1 MRYPLLFK
9 PLRIRNVVIP
19 NRTVMPPMST
29 QLGTVDGRVSDAQIA
44 FYRAR
49 ATGGTGMIIVEF
61 CCVELAS
68 GQSEPNQLAL
78 ESTDHL
84 RGHRLLVNAITA
96 AGSVACLQLQHGG
109 AAAKRSLL
117 KTSTTIGPSD
127 IFSRKDPS
135 KQTCKGMSHSE
146 IETIIECFGRSAELG
161 IKAGYQAVELH
172 GAHGYLLTQFMS
184 PRSNK
189 RDDVWGGNEAGRLE
203 FPRRVIHRVRQ
214 AIGNRPLIYRLS
226 ADEFCE
232 GGLTI
237 EDMERICPILVDAGI
252 DAIHVST
259 GVGPESF
266 DKVLDPM
273 SAPDGW
279 RLPYSR
285 RIRQACNVPIITVG
299 QIRHPDTAEQALR
312 DGDADLIALGRTLL
326 ADPAWSN
333 KAKAGDAEAIIPC
346 TSCNFCVANGFA
358 ENSIRC
364 ANNPITGRE
373 LEGDIPKLTA
383 PCRAIVLGSGP
394 AGINAA
400 LRLAAAGAHT
410 TLIESQ
416 NQLGGGLIVSAAPPF
431 KDKLE
436 RYRQYL
442 IRQLQEST
450 VEIEIAANTNAQDIA
465 ARSPDIVVFA
475 TGSRSRPQHFS
486 GLDESN
492 SGDAFDL
499 LNTLPSL
506 ALPAPELGPILVL
519 GGGETGCETSEAL
532 IERGYKVILSSR
544 SSAHKLA
551 RSAEMIYRSDLLQ
564 RLLAKPSLE
573 LICNSE
579 LESVSEGIAQ
589 LRVDEERLSKA
600 ISYCVLAQGR
610 DREHKLYDALS
621 RTLTT
626 QAKGHHIECALIG
639 DAQMMGRIGDAV
651 DAAHQL
657 VRNFVLRSNRTVIA
671 SVNND

>member
-285 RIRQACNVPIITVG
+285 RIRQVCNVPIITVG

-312 DGDADLIALGRTLL
+312 NGDADLIALGRTLL
-326 ADPAWSN
+326 ADPEWSN
-333 KAKAGDAEAIIPC
+333 KARADDADAIIPC

-364 ANNPITGRE
+364 ANNPATGRE
-373 LEGDIPKLTA
+373 LNGDIPQLTTGA
-383 PCRAIVLGSGP
+383 RAVVVGSGP

-400 LRLAAAGAHT
+400 LNLATAGAHT
-410 TLIESQ
+410 TLLESQ
-416 NQLGGGLIVSAAPPF
+416 NRLGGGLIVSAAPPF

-442 IRQLQEST
+442 IRQLQAST
-450 VEIEIAANTNAQDIA
+450 VAVELEANTSQQNITTRQ
-465 ARSPDIVVFA
+465 PDIVVFA
-475 TGSRSRPQHFS
+475 TGSRARPHSFS
-486 GLDESN
+486 GLDSSN
-492 SGDAFDL
+492 SCDAFEL
-499 LNTLPSL
+499 LNSLPSH
-506 ALPAPELGPILVL
+506 ALPAPDAGPILVL
-519 GGGETGCETSEAL
+519 GGGETGCETCEAL
-532 IERGYKVILSSR
+532 IAQGYKVILSSR
-544 SSAHKLA
+544 SPARQLA
-551 RSAEMIYRSDLLQ
+551 RSAEMIYRNDLLQ
-564 RLLAKPSLE
+564 RLLASPQLE

-579 LESVSEGIAQ
+579 LDNVHKGIAQ
-589 LRVDEERLSKA
+589 LRASDEVLNRA

-610 DREHKLYDALS
+610 DREHRLHDALS
-621 RTLTT
+621 TPST
-626 QAKGHHIECALIG
+626 GSNFECALIG
-639 DAQMMGRIGDAV
+639 DA
-651 DAAHQL
+651 H
-657 VRNFVLRSNRTVIA
+657 T
-671 SVNND
+671 

>member
-1 MRYPLLFK
+1 MNYPLLFK
-9 PLRIRNVVIP
+9 PLQIRNLCIP

-29 QLGTVDGRVSDAQIA
+29 QLGTPSGEVSDAQIA
-44 FYRAR
+44 FYQAR
-49 ATGGTGMIIVEF
+49 AAGGTGMIIVEF
-61 CCVELAS
+61 CCVNQSS

-78 ESTDHL
+78 ESDTHIH
-84 RGHRLLVNAITA
+84 GHKRLVNAIKSE
-96 AGSVACLQLQHGG
+96 GSVACLQLQHGG

-117 KTSTTIGPSD
+117 KTPTTIGPSN
-127 IFSRKDPS
+127 IFSRKAPN
-135 KQTCKGMSHSE
+135 QLICKGMSHTE
-146 IETIIECFGRSAELG
+146 IEAMIECFGHSAELG

-189 RDDVWGGNEAGRLE
+189 RDDVWGGNETGRLE

-237 EDMERICPILVDAGI
+237 EDMERICPMLVDAGI

-285 RIRQACNVPIITVG
+285 RIRQVCNVPIITVG
-299 QIRHPDTAEQALR
+299 QIRYPDTAEQALR

-326 ADPAWSN
+326 ADPEWSN
-333 KAKAGDAEAIIPC
+333 KARAGNADAIIPC

-364 ANNPITGRE
+364 ANNPATGRE
-373 LEGDIPKLTA
+373 LDGEIPQLMA
-383 PCRAIVLGSGP
+383 PARAIVLGSGP
-394 AGINAA
+394 AGITAA
-400 LRLAAAGAHT
+400 LSLAAAGAHT
-410 TLIESQ
+410 SLLECQ

-442 IRQLQEST
+442 IRQLQAST
-450 VEIEIAANTNAQDIA
+450 VNVELGANTSEQDIA
-465 ARSPDIVVFA
+465 ARQPDIVVFA
-475 TGSRSRPQHFS
+475 TGSRSRPHNFN
-486 GLDESN
+486 GLDIHN
-492 SGDAFDL
+492 SCDAFDL
-499 LNTLPSL
+499 LNTLPSHP
-506 ALPAPELGPILVL
+506 LPAPDAGPILVL
-519 GGGETGCETSEAL
+519 GGGETGCETCEAL
-532 IERGYKVILSSR
+532 IAQGYKVILSSR
-544 SSAHKLA
+544 SPARQLA
-551 RSAEMIYRSDLLQ
+551 RSAEMIYRNDLLQ
-564 RLLAKPSLE
+564 RLLASPQLE

-579 LESVSEGIAQ
+579 LDNVHGGIAQ
-589 LRVDEERLSKA
+589 LRASDEVLNRA

-610 DREHKLYDALS
+610 DREHRLHDALS
-621 RTLTT
+621 TPST
-626 QAKGHHIECALIG
+626 GSNFECALIG
-639 DAQMMGRIGDAV
+639 DAHTMGRIGDAV
-651 DAAHQL
+651 DEAHQL
-657 VRNFVLRSNRTVIA
+657 VRRFVLSRNAAANLQIEISNRE
-671 SVNND
+671 